1 MLILEYLKSKIFWRS
16 VILMLLIV
24 IVGLFAL
31 NRFLNSFTHHDEK
44 IQVPDLAKMSFDEAD
59 QALKALNLEAVVID
73 SASFNPDYPPRSV
86 IEFDPEAGDYVKEDR
101 KIYITLNPSGYGKIA
116 VPNVLDKTKRQVET
130 HLKSIGFRIGK
141 YEYIPDLGKDVVRRM
156 KFGGKELQPGDMIP
170 KNSAIDLV
178 LGDGNGQERSAKD
191 SIE

>member
-1 MLILEYLKSKIFWRS
+1 MLIIEYLKSKIFWRT
-16 VILMLLIV
+16 VIFMFLIV
-24 IVGLFAL
+24 VVGLFAL

-59 QALKALNLEAVVID
+59 QALKALSLQAVVID

-86 IEFDPEAGDYVKEDR
+86 IEFDPEAGDYVKENR

-116 VPNVLDKTKRQVET
+116 VPNVLNKTKRQVET

-178 LGDGNGQERSAKD
+178 LGDGNGQERSIKD